1 MKGLVYMDD
10 IRELLK
16 LAVDSMKRKTL
27 NTLLEKD
34 SVYQEIYKE
43 QEDAYQDYVDL
54 EMSEE
59 QREVVDALLTKKY
72 ELTFELQ
79 ENVYMA
85 GLLDGY
91 RVLKSFNLV
100 LE

>member
-1 MKGLVYMDD
+1 MDD